1 MRRAD
6 LHTRPDVV
14 IVQGKRTGKRPGMKK
29 PLLMD
34 LEENVYLEGD
44 ALVVIDRRRLP
55 REIVSLRCPDQESVA
70 RAIEDMAVQGA
81 GDIAIT
87 AGYGLYLAAR
97 NIEQTGPTNKTERL
111 RKAADRL
118 IATRPTGFH
127 LSALVNKLMTRI
139 EDAGPEGSASEI
151 ILASLRKALDRQ
163 RQMSEDTGRHAETLL
178 ASGDRVLTHCFAGP
192 ALLYMLL
199 FARENGKD
207 VRVICTE
214 TRPYLQGARLTA
226 WSVSELGIDT
236 TLITDN
242 MAAHCMSKG
251 MVSKV
256 FAAADRVAMDGT
268 VANKVG
274 TLQLAICAGYFHIPF
289 YILAYGGP
297 DKRTLCG
304 GDIPIE
310 ERNPIEVLEF
320 RGTPISGPAVKGYYP
335 AFDLTPVELV
345 TGIVTTKG
353 VKINR
358 NSPPVGG

>member
-1 MRRAD
+1 
-6 LHTRPDVV
+6 
-14 IVQGKRTGKRPGMKK
+14 MKN
-29 PLLMD
+29 PLLMN
-34 LEENVYLEGD
+34 LEDNVTLDGD
-44 ALVVIDRRRLP
+44 VLVIIDRRRLP
-55 REIVSLRCPDQESVA
+55 GEIVPLHCPDHEAVA

-87 AGYGLYLAAR
+87 AGFGLYLAAR
-97 NIEQTGPTNKTERL
+97 KLESGSSSSG
-111 RKAADRL
+111 KAAALQEAAERL

-127 LSALVNKLMTRI
+127 LAALINRLLKRIGEAGDSRPASAV
-139 EDAGPEGSASEI
+139 
-151 ILASLRKALDRQ
+151 ILESLERSLESQ
-163 RQMSEDTGRHAETLL
+163 RRVSEDTGRHAEALL
-178 ASGDRVLTHCFAGP
+178 ASGDRILTHCFAGP
-192 ALLYMLL
+192 ALLYMLRM
-199 FARENGKD
+199 ARENGKD

-256 FAAADRVAMDGT
+256 FAAADRVAMDGV

-274 TLQLAICAGYFHIPF
+274 TLQLAICAQYFHIPF

-304 GDIPIE
+304 EDIPIE
-310 ERNPIEVLEF
+310 QRDPREVLEF
-320 RGTPISGPAVKGYYP
+320 RGSPISGPAVKGYYP
-335 AFDLTPVELV
+335 AFDLTPAELV

-353 VKINR
+353 VTTK
-358 NSPPVGG
+358 GTG

>member
-1 MRRAD
+1 
-6 LHTRPDVV
+6 
-14 IVQGKRTGKRPGMKK
+14 MKK

-34 LEENVYLEGD
+34 FEDNVFLEGD
-44 ALVVIDRRRLP
+44 SLVIIDRRKLP
-55 REIVSLRCPDQESVA
+55 GEIVALRCPDYEAVA

-87 AGYGLYLAAR
+87 AGFGLYLAAR
-97 NIEQTGPTNKTERL
+97 KIERSGTTKKTERL
-111 RKAADRL
+111 REATGRL

-127 LSALVNKLMTRI
+127 LAALLNKLMSRI
-139 EDAGPEGSASEI
+139 DESGEKKPASEI
-151 ILASLRKALDRQ
+151 IMASLRRALEIQ
-163 RQMSEDTGRHAETLL
+163 RRVSEDTGRHAETLL
-178 ASGDRVLTHCFAGP
+178 VSGDRILTHCFAGA
-192 ALLYMLL
+192 ALLYMLRM
-199 FARENGKD
+199 ARENGKD

-256 FAAADRVAMDGT
+256 FAAADRVAMDGV

-274 TLQLAICAGYFHIPF
+274 TLQLAICAKYFRIPF

-297 DKRTLCG
+297 DKGTLCG
-304 GDIPIE
+304 ADIPIE
-310 ERNPIEVLEF
+310 ERDPREVLEF

-335 AFDLTPVELV
+335 AFDLTPAELV
-345 TGIVTTKG
+345 TGIVTIKG
-353 VKINR
+353 VEQRENK
-358 NSPPVGG
+358 